1 MLAFWRL
8 RHIKTKSLN
17 WVKWSIL
24 STLTSRG
31 STQCTQCIQHNLVW
45 SFGQSG
51 NSWTTQLGTARHRV
65 LPHGTAHGFFH
76 TAHGLF
82 HPQGTTAHG
91 LFHTAQQNTGSRVL
105 RHGSARHG
113 GTGTAHASCAE
124 DTGGRTR
131 TPRRTFCE
139 QLDVNMKWL
148 QTARYAKNSQE
159 YIHFERPICFVA
171 FF

>member
-65 LPHGTAHGFFH
+65 LPHGTEHGFFH
-76 TAHGLF
+76 RAHGTAHGL
-82 HPQGTTAHG
+82 
-91 LFHTAQQNTGSRVL
+91 TGSM
-105 RHGSARHG
+105 ARL
-113 GTGTAHASCAE
+113 GTARRHRY
-124 DTGGRTR
+124 GTR
-131 TPRRTFCE
+131 QLRRGHRGENTHSSDNFLWTTWCE
-139 QLDVNMKWL
+139 HEV
-148 QTARYAKNSQE
+148 TSNSQVCKE
-159 YIHFERPICFVA
+159 FSTSILRDQFVLLHFLRV
-171 FF
+171 FFGEKCSKQNVG